1 LKMRLAFA
9 LRRMHPHI
17 SKFPREIFYKNNLF
31 DGENVL
37 KRTYAAELQGVL
49 ALGCPDLKPFTI
61 INLNSSEERRGV
73 SLSNSDEANLCL
85 HLVKTLTGGKLGNM
99 DFRSRIGII
108 APYAEQVSLLRRTF
122 SSKNSNNSDI
132 ETVSIKKQFDVEI
145 NSVDGFQGREKDII
159 IFSAVRAGSEGSG
172 IGFLADV
179 RRMNVALTRAKKMMI
194 IICDCERISV
204 NELWRELIN
213 RAKEQHVILDAGSNT
228 QFDFTAG
235 QGLTNVE

>member
-1 LKMRLAFA
+1 MRLAFA